1 MAEVE
6 MNCFKLVKSVLDE
19 QYGAIPG
26 KEAEKDE
33 AIRKGLIFDLFVLA
47 LFPFNASTASSP
59 ARNSVYPP
67 VRDRNFTRLSAC
79 P

>member
-1 MAEVE
+1 MKVRAANSGAEVE

-33 AIRKGLIFDLFVLA
+33 AIQRKSCASGLCLG
-47 LFPFNASTASSP
+47 
-59 ARNSVYPP
+59 
-67 VRDRNFTRLSAC
+67 SAA
-79 P
+79 